1 MSKLTKIQLAC
12 MAILVALCAS
22 TASAFNPSVYATKSR
37 LANGSW
43 VKIFI
48 PESGMYEITYE
59 DGNWYANWGGSE
71 FPFGLAVEYGHN
83 IPVAPG
89 TYTVMFN
96 DILGYYY
103 FMAQ

>member
-1 MSKLTKIQLAC
+1 M
-12 MAILVALCAS
+12 
-22 TASAFNPSVYATKSR
+22 TAVNTRAENHDWIVKDFVVTEATELKF
-37 LANGSW
+37 AA
-43 VKIFI
+43 
-48 PESGMYEITYE
+48 

-71 FPFGLAVEYGHN
+71 FPFGLAVENGPN
-83 IPVAPG
+83 IPVALG